1 MTIRNIGNAL
11 LSGLS
16 TDTKPTTYPT
26 NSIFIET
33 DSGSIYVYNGTSW
46 VLKAGAAGDVYLTAV
61 QTLTNKT
68 INATNNTI
76 TDTSIATGDIMAAVS
91 GKFVRKARGTS
102 LQVLRTNSAGTD
114 IEYAS
119 LDSERVGKSVA
130 SGNNSTTVFN
140 IAHGLGSNPTY
151 AFVSVAQAGSAA
163 TQPNRSYTT
172 DATNIIVTFSP
183 APTSGTNNVVIYWRV
198 VA

>member
-26 NSIFIET
+26 DSIFIET
-33 DSGSIYVYNGTSW
+33 NTGSIYVYNGTSW
-46 VLKAGAAGDVYLTAV
+46 VLKSGAAGDVYLTAV

-68 INATNNTI
+68 ISATNNTI
-76 TDTSIATGDIMAAVS
+76 TDSPISLGDLLIS
-91 GKFVRKARGTS
+91 NGSKFVRRQKGSA
-102 LQVLRTNSAGTD
+102 LQVYRTNATATD
-114 IEYAS
+114 TEWAT

-172 DATNIIVTFSP
+172 DATNIIVTFS
-183 APTSGTNNVVIYWRV
+183 APPTTGTNNVVIYWRV